1 MKKLVV
7 LSAVFALTAPAFAGN
22 IVFDGT
28 LAGTVLTLNYTGD
41 DPLGLAVTVDPDG
54 AVQVASYQAASTDS
68 FFDVFIDY
76 AHDNPGYVLGTG
88 TPVADPAAAGV
99 ATLPAAV
106 VSLCMGHLEAAHGAP
121 VNQIA
126 VLNLS
131 AEAASVVV
139 DADTL
144 RGGCVDADGAMTTN
158 LPLTIAQA
166 ACATCAGDA
175 DGDGWVTIDD
185 YNLVAQGLIDGLG
198 VNGDYYFEIGQLGAG
213 YDCYD
218 MDGDGWCTIDDYNIL
233 ADNLI
238 TGLGIN
244 GDYYYECGQI

>member
-1 MKKLVV
+1 
-7 LSAVFALTAPAFAGN
+7 
-22 IVFDGT
+22 
-28 LAGTVLTLNYTGD
+28 
-41 DPLGLAVTVDPDG
+41 
-54 AVQVASYQAASTDS
+54 
-68 FFDVFIDY
+68 
-76 AHDNPGYVLGTG
+76 
-88 TPVADPAAAGV
+88 
-99 ATLPAAV
+99 
-106 VSLCMGHLEAAHGAP
+106 
-121 VNQIA
+121 
-126 VLNLS
+126 
-131 AEAASVVV
+131 
-139 DADTL
+139 
-144 RGGCVDADGAMTTN
+144 MTTN

-238 TGLGIN
+238 TGLGLN